1 MVLGCYY
8 LTAENPVYPKETKR
22 YFANL
27 DDAVKAYEQ
36 KQVDL
41 HAYVWVRFDG
51 LVDSEKPDNEV
62 ISTERLGDGTVMKV
76 YRERRVRETAEGELL
91 SQYVLTTPGRIVYNK
106 AIQDAL
112 TS

>member
-1 MVLGCYY
+1 MQEKKGSD
-8 LTAENPVYPKETKR
+8 R
-22 YFANL
+22 YFTSL

-41 HAYVWVRFDG
+41 HALVWVRFDG
-51 LVDSEKPDNEV
+51 AVETEVPDNEV
-62 ISTERLGDGTVMKV
+62 ISSESLSDGTITKY
-76 YRERRVRETAEGELL
+76 YRERRVRETADGQLI
-91 SQYVLTTPGRIVYNK
+91 SQYIRTTPGRIVYNK

>member
-8 LTAENPVYPKETKR
+8 LTAENPAALKGVDH

-27 DDAVKAYEQ
+27 DDAIKAYEQ

-41 HAYVWVRFDG
+41 HAKVWVRFDG
-51 LVDSEKPDNEV
+51 TVEGEAPDNDV
-62 ISTERLGDGTVMKV
+62 VSTERLKDGTVTKL
-76 YRERRVRETAEGELL
+76 YRERRVRETAEGEVI
-91 SQYVLTTPGRIVYNK
+91 SQYIRTTPGRIIYNK